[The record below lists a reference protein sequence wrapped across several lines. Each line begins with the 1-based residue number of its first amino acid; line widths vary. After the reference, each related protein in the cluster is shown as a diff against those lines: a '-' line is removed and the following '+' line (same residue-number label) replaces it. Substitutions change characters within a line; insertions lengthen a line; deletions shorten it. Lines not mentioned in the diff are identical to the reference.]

1 MNNLSID
8 ELLNKA
14 FSLACFI
21 LGSRQD
27 AVRTVEEAMARLDV
41 TTAAQG
47 KRLYYKSASSWMG
60 GAKADRYRNKVLF
73 SEVHLLQ
80 RLVYIASEP
89 YEQPEE
95 RDSVNNGSSGEEAL
109 LIHFIKH
116 LVRITTRRNSF
127 YVTLGLSRL
136 LYNYTTAETMEV
148 YNAVIQDPER
158 VKDDY
163 YYRSRKGVLMQELKK
178 RFGGLL
184 EVARGPRGEERFRA
198 SDNQAKFAELAAE
211 CLSYFTPWYTSCLV
225 PAGVNPIMDGITSL
239 SSRGQKEEDK
249 VEVDRIHAVL
259 HPSCHDRLIEALGFD
274 APAQRL
280 EVPHFFLSNGS
291 SGGGGTGGGGQR
303 ERKNPARLAP
313 HELDEIKGH
322 LDEQSGRRKK
332 AFAGLLRILVDG
344 NEHARLDLSRS
355 SHTRFALDDEAELL
369 EVRATV
375 NGDDLLLASHLFAHQ
390 AQESRQQKA
399 KASIILEGGQKLTI
413 NVAPVSD
420 KEETLVDVA
429 YSETRAMRAA
439 SLYLRQ
445 LAAKSNPPSGG
456 RNLVSARVP
465 ALVLGFAL
473 LMLSAFGIVQ
483 FLRSR
488 DSSPPISE
496 TAKTTQSGENANV
509 ENRPPVKDETE
520 IPRVASSPLEA
531 NGSNDKDAPKK
542 VGPRKHAPATAA
554 VKPENEVK
562 ESLPRQ
568 PEPRQKR
575 DAVAARQKT
584 RPTETV
590 PTMPE
595 GVRPNRPEPT
605 RGTEKGKSA
614 ATLLEVKKIY
624 VELRADATLSGSVR
638 ERLIAKLS
646 ASNRFVLA
654 ESKDEADALLRV
666 TVEGEAGKFSLRAQL
681 INADGEIIWASNRA
695 AETGSIE
702 IVAEGVIEGLL
713 DEVLKLEGRR

>member
-1 MNNLSID
+1 MNNLSVD

-27 AVRTVEEAMARLDV
+27 AVRTVEEAMARLNV

-89 YEQPEE
+89 YEQREE
-95 RDSVNNGSSGEEAL
+95 RDSVDGLSGEEAM

-136 LYNYTTAETMEV
+136 LYNYSTAETMEV

-178 RFGGLL
+178 RFGDLL

-211 CLSYFTPWYTSCLV
+211 CLSFFTPWYTPCLV

-259 HPSCHDRLIEALGFD
+259 HPSCHDRLIKALGFD

-280 EVPHFFLSNGS
+280 EVPHFFLSSGS
-291 SGGGGTGGGGQR
+291 SGGEGTSSGGER
-303 ERKNPARLAP
+303 ERKNPTRLAP

-332 AFAGLLRILVDG
+332 AFAGLMRILVDG

-355 SHTRFALDDEAELL
+355 SHARFALDDEAELL

-413 NVAPVSD
+413 NVAPVND
-420 KEETLVDVA
+420 KEGVLVDVA
-429 YSETRAMRAA
+429 YSETRALRAA

-445 LAAKSNPPSGG
+445 LTAKSSASSGN
-456 RNLVSARVP
+456 RSWASARVP

-496 TAKTTQSGENANV
+496 TATVNQPGENPIV
-509 ENRPPVKDETE
+509 ENPPPVKDETE
-520 IPRVASSPLEA
+520 IPKVASSPLEA
-531 NGSNDKDAPKK
+531 SAANDKDT
-542 VGPRKHAPATAA
+542 PRKLTRRKPATATAA
-554 VKPENEVK
+554 VKPENEGN
-562 ESLPRQ
+562 ENLPRERQ
-568 PEPRQKR
+568 PRL
-575 DAVAARQKT
+575 AARQKT
-584 RPTETV
+584 QPNENAPIGPERIPTTEPKETRG
-590 PTMPE
+590 P
-595 GVRPNRPEPT
+595 RS
-605 RGTEKGKSA
+605 GTEKF
-614 ATLLEVKKIY
+614 ATTILEVKKIY
-624 VELRADATLSGSVR
+624 VELRGDATLSGNVR
-638 ERLIAKLS
+638 EKLIAKLS
-646 ASNRFVLA
+646 AGGRFVA
-654 ESKDEADALLRV
+654 VESKDEADARMRV
-666 TVEGEAGKFSLRAQL
+666 TVKGVAGEAGKFSLRAEL
-681 INADGEIIWASNRA
+681 INADGDIIWTSNRA
-695 AETGSIE
+695 GEKGSIE

>member
-1 MNNLSID
+1 MNNLSVD

-60 GAKADRYRNKVLF
+60 GSKADRYRNKVLF

-89 YEQPEE
+89 YEQREE
-95 RDSVNNGSSGEEAL
+95 QKSVSGSSGEEAL

-178 RFGGLL
+178 RFGDLL

-198 SDNQAKFAELAAE
+198 SDNQAKFSELAAE
-211 CLSYFTPWYTSCLV
+211 CLAFFTPWYTNCLV

-259 HPSCHDRLIEALGFD
+259 HPSCHDRLVKALGFD

-280 EVPHFFLSNGS
+280 EVPHFFLTRGS
-291 SGGGGTGGGGQR
+291 SGGEGAGGGGER
-303 ERKNPARLAP
+303 ERKNPMRLAP
-313 HELDEIKGH
+313 DELDEIKGH

-332 AFAGLLRILVDG
+332 AFAGLMRIIVDG

-355 SHTRFALDDEAELL
+355 SHARFALDDEAELL

-375 NGDDLLLASHLFAHQ
+375 DGDDLLLASHLFAHEE
-390 AQESRQQKA
+390 AKSRQQKA

-413 NVAPVSD
+413 NVAPVND
-420 KEETLVDVA
+420 KEGALVDVA
-429 YSETRAMRAA
+429 YSETRALRAA

-445 LAAKSNPPSGG
+445 LTASSNTASGNRSWMG
-456 RNLVSARVP
+456 ARVP
-465 ALVLGFAL
+465 ALALGFAL

-483 FLRSR
+483 FLRNKNT
-488 DSSPPISE
+488 SPTPSE
-496 TAKTTQSGENANV
+496 TATVNQPGENPIV
-509 ENRPPVKDETE
+509 ETPPVAKDETGT
-520 IPRVASSPLEA
+520 PKVASSPLEESA
-531 NGSNDKDAPKK
+531 ANDKDAP
-542 VGPRKHAPATAA
+542 RKLTRRKPAPATAA
-554 VKPENEVK
+554 VKPENEVNVG
-562 ESLPRQ
+562 LPRERQ
-568 PEPRQKR
+568 PGQREVAERQPLPNENAPTGSER
-575 DAVAARQKT
+575 NRTT
-584 RPTETV
+584 RPEDD
-590 PTMPE
+590 
-595 GVRPNRPEPT
+595 T
-605 RGTEKGKSA
+605 RGPEDRPSA
-614 ATLLEVKKIY
+614 ATLVEVKKIY
-624 VELRADATLSGSVR
+624 VELRGDAALSGSVR
-638 ERLIAKLS
+638 EKMITSLS
-646 ASNRFVLA
+646 AGGRFVAA

-666 TVEGEAGKFSLRAQL
+666 TVEGVAGAAGKFSLRAEL
-681 INADGEIIWASNRA
+681 INVRGKIIWASNRA
-695 AETGSIE
+695 GETGSIE
-702 IVAEGVIEGLL
+702 IVAGSVIEGLL
-713 DEVLKLEGRR
+713 DEVRKLEGRR